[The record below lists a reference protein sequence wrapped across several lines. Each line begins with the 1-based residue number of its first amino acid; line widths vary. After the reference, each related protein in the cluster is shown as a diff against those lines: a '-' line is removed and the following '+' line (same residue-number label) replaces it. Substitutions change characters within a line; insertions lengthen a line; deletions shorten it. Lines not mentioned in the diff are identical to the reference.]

1 MPKRLI
7 GQTDS
12 TGRLKKKKAGKGL
25 GSLFSSADSGELT
38 PERQALVDLWG
49 SDFWTFLTATDP
61 TTPGNPPVILT
72 KDESDEKHP
81 YKPFPQDRP
90 YLRILA
96 HEFFGPHQHIF
107 VNKPRQVMATWC
119 ANLGLYWDALFKH
132 GRKHFISKHK
142 EEEASDL
149 LRDKIRHVHGR
160 TPPWF
165 QHAYPLSSEPVHRA
179 DFLRT
184 DSDITAVG
192 QNAAVAAFRGPTP
205 SIVLIDEAAFQET
218 FAAMLQAAHAS
229 ASRLWVL
236 TTPNVGNPGAAECR
250 AILNDGDASRYL
262 AAERV
267 EEEERMPN
275 MAEGW
280 DQR

>member
-12 TGRLKKKKAGKGL
+12 TGRLKKVGRPKKGF
-25 GSLFSSADSGELT
+25 GSLFSAGDGSELT
-38 PERQALVDLWG
+38 PERQALVDAWSLDPWA
-49 SDFWTFLTATDP
+49 FLTATDP
-61 TTPGNPPVILT
+61 TSPGNPPVVLT
-72 KDESDEKHP
+72 KDETDDKRP
-81 YKPFPQDRP
+81 YKPVPLDRP
-90 YLRILA
+90 YTRILV
-96 HEFFGPHQHIF
+96 HEFFGEEKRVF
-107 VNKPRQVMATWC
+107 VNKPRQVMATWFAC
-119 ANLGLYWDALFKH
+119 LSLYWYCLFNS
-132 GRKHFISKHK
+132 GRKCFISKHK

-160 TPPWF
+160 TPTWF
-165 QHAYPLSSEPVHRA
+165 QRAYPLSSEPVHRA

-218 FAAMLQAAHAS
+218 FSAMLQAAHAS

-250 AILNDGDASRYL
+250 AILSDGDASRFL
-262 AAERV
+262 AEQRA
-267 EEEERMPN
+267 EEEPEPLP
-275 MAEGW
+275 AGW